1 MATKSRLLSRLI
13 EGDGSI
19 KTTQIDSDAIGT
31 SAAKSITAAAGTT
44 IYSSADTLPA
54 SADAGDQA
62 FVSSTNRLY
71 IYNGSGWYNIALIN
85 YTPYWITEAD
95 SSYTLSTTGGA
106 TIIEILAGDSDGTI
120 PSYTATTDSDFNQV
134 ATITQDSDSRWI
146 ITPIDSENGTA
157 VAGTGTVTFKA
168 TDGVNLVSTLST
180 FSLTFI
186 TAIENSA
193 ETTLLLKA
201 DTTGTDNQVDAS
213 TNNHTITEN
222 GNVKSTAF
230 TPYHPGGYS
239 TYFDGS
245 SDYLSTTSYSEPIG
259 TDDFTIE
266 CWVYIVSRNTNG
278 AWLFA
283 VNNGISQSNS
293 DGMQVYYRNSSN
305 SYDWAHLTGGSQ
317 YNTTTASVLNQ
328 WTHIAL
334 TRESGTVRLFADGVL
349 IDTQSSITTD
359 MSTYDDITIGQAWT
373 NGLNG
378 YIKDLRIVK
387 GTALY
392 TAAFT
397 PPTEALTAIAGTK
410 YLACHLPYFA
420 DGSTNGNTITVT
432 GNTLTKR
439 FGPYDY
445 IDPYTKADHGGAVYF
460 DGSGDYLSGND
471 MGLGGAGAFT
481 VEAWMY
487 PTVYNTYAND
497 IYSHGANSSVG
508 ADFLAF
514 GLKSDGNVQMF
525 KGSGSPALLST
536 SAPCATL
543 NQWYH
548 VAFVR
553 ESNNNTSAYVNGVLV
568 AGPTTLTGALTSAPS
583 GRAFIG
589 TQSYSAGASDRS
601 FEGYMRDVRIVN
613 GTAVY
618 TSAFTS
624 PTEPLTAIANTSLLT
639 CHAPYIADGSTNSHA
654 ITVNG
659 NTLTK
664 RFGPYDYSSYTKADH
679 GGSVYFDGSGDYL
692 TVPDGAYKT
701 YGSGNFTIE
710 MWFYA
715 DAAFPY
721 NWLLADPNNAF
732 TTSTM
737 SVGIYL
743 ENSNVKAQVITSAGT
758 RSLNHTT
765 SVYQNTWNHIAVTRN
780 GTALTLWINGV
791 ANTPTTISGSDTV
804 NDSSNILNIGR
815 GSVDYPL
822 NFSGYISD
830 FRIVKGTAVYTSAFT
845 PPTAPLT
852 AITNT
857 SLLTCTNKSQVW
869 DVSGS
874 ELPGPVYNNGASIQ
888 SGVTHTGFNA
898 GYFLFDGTNDWIQ
911 IPYDLHQN
919 ANFGTGDF
927 TIEFW
932 LYPHVD
938 ELSTMIGND
947 IATPGNW
954 NGWLIKRNSAPS
966 QNTLYLQWNGS
977 GMIETSLATAGAGT
991 YTVNTW
997 HHFAATRQNGTL
1009 RTFFN
1014 GNLIGSTSF
1023 TADMTDTNYL
1033 TIGMNNYAGG
1043 TEHFDGALKEI
1054 RFTKGL
1060 ARYTSTFT
1068 PPTAEFKG

>member
-514 GLKSDGNVQMF
+514 GLKSDGNVQIF

-536 SAPCATL
+536 GAPCATL

-601 FEGYMRDVRIVN
+601 FEGYMTDVRIV
-613 GTAVY
+613 TDAVY
-618 TSAFTS
+618 TS
-624 PTEPLTAIANTSLLT
+624 
-639 CHAPYIADGSTNSHA
+639 D
-654 ITVNG
+654 
-659 NTLTK
+659 
-664 RFGPYDYSSYTKADH
+664 
-679 GGSVYFDGSGDYL
+679 
-692 TVPDGAYKT
+692 
-701 YGSGNFTIE
+701 
-710 MWFYA
+710 
-715 DAAFPY
+715 
-721 NWLLADPNNAF
+721 
-732 TTSTM
+732 
-737 SVGIYL
+737 
-743 ENSNVKAQVITSAGT
+743 
-758 RSLNHTT
+758 
-765 SVYQNTWNHIAVTRN
+765 
-780 GTALTLWINGV
+780 
-791 ANTPTTISGSDTV
+791 
-804 NDSSNILNIGR
+804 
-815 GSVDYPL
+815 
-822 NFSGYISD
+822 
-830 FRIVKGTAVYTSAFT
+830 FT

-857 SLLTCTNKSQVW
+857 QLLTCTNKNDIW
-869 DVSGS
+869 DAGSGNLLLKADNTTS
-874 ELPGPVYNNGASIQ
+874 SNTQRQFTTSSAIY
-888 SGVTHTGFNA
+888 
-898 GYFLFDGTNDWIQ
+898 FDGSGDRITV
-911 IPYDLHQN
+911 PYSQSTSL
-919 ANFGTGDF
+919 GSGDF
-927 TIEFW
+927 TVEW
-932 LYPHVD
+932 WMRPDVNA
-938 ELSTMIGND
+938 TMRPLGFD
-947 IATPGNW
+947 S
-954 NGWLIKRNSAPS
+954 NSAGTWIVVMYS
-966 QNTLYLQWNGS
+966 NGTFD
-977 GMIETSLATAGAGT
+977 MAYETSGVFSSSSSYSSGT
-991 YTVNTW
+991 W
-997 HHFAATRQNGTL
+997 QHIAWTRS
-1009 RTFFN
+1009 
-1014 GNLIGSTSF
+1014 GSTSRLFIDGILDKTNSSF
-1023 TADMTDTNYL
+1023 TYNFDQNTSHALQIGYNTAPNPSQAFNGYL
-1033 TIGMNNYAGG
+1033 QDLRITRGV
-1043 TEHFDGALKEI
+1043 
-1054 RFTKGL
+1054 
-1060 ARYTSTFT
+1060 ARYTSNFT
-1068 PPTAEFKG
+1068 PPTAEFEG